1 MLTYYGRAVGVLGGV
16 MLVHDGFLLVNQH
29 RKGSYSCSSTP
40 VELFPLGAGGIA
52 GEVELGR
59 TVVMQRRATC
69 GRML

>member
-1 MLTYYGRAVGVLGGV
+1 